1 MVVSTVALKQVTL
14 PVVVVDIPLSR
25 RDIENVAKAITMDEQ
40 HPIDKITQFFDE
52 QLFINT
58 TANSKEEIIHT
69 LCMMLHQEQCIKD
82 DFEASV
88 LEREQR
94 ISTAMDG
101 VVAIPHPLVMCSLK
115 SKIAVGVLQKPI
127 AWSEKDSAQIILL
140 LGLADDA
147 KKDIEKLYDT
157 FVAMTHNAP
166 LQELLFHAGSLSE
179 FLNILKQNLH
189 EDAY

>member
-1 MVVSTVALKQVTL
+1 MFS
-14 PVVVVDIPLSR
+14 
-25 RDIENVAKAITMDEQ
+25 E
-40 HPIDKITQFFDE
+40 
-52 QLFINT
+52 
-58 TANSKEEIIHT
+58 
-69 LCMMLHQEQCIKD
+69 
-82 DFEASV
+82 
-88 LEREQR
+88 
-94 ISTAMDG
+94 
-101 VVAIPHPLVMCSLK
+101 